1 MDDKTKLLV
10 LLGDICPDVDFAAE
24 ENLIDDGL
32 IESLDLVTIVS
43 EIMAQFDV
51 EISVNDLLPENF
63 NSASAM
69 LDLINAKRNG

>member
-1 MDDKTKLLV
+1 MDDKTKLLA